1 MLKSKGSSKSTKKF
15 TCFYNSHK
23 TAENLVQCSPALFFT
38 YNSYSYIVQEQTVLK
53 ENLIYIVIIALI
65 GAIALTISYIITR
78 REQKAQ
84 AKSDRLTWLRKQ
96 AIHILDGIT
105 TLKSAGASAGLLE
118 KLNKQAMVYIE
129 EISLL
134 APDSDLMTQ
143 VNNQKE
149 AAERTPAGQGL
160 FRSDKDLKRLQIYIR
175 FTEKLLT
182 EQVKKGKLTGTLAK
196 SYGQELYWLNIRVVA
211 EAHENQALQL
221 IADGDKLTALSHLK
235 HAKAVVVRA
244 MIPQA
249 KKQPILER
257 LQPQIEEIQPRKI
270 IHAGALEESIDD
282 FLK

>member
-1 MLKSKGSSKSTKKF
+1 M
-15 TCFYNSHK
+15 
-23 TAENLVQCSPALFFT
+23 
-38 YNSYSYIVQEQTVLK
+38 LK